1 MIRLLL
7 PLVFALPATAQTPRI
22 GAAGAVSGNVSA
34 GAGSS
39 RRALKSGS
47 EVFHKD
53 SVTTDAKGRLQVMLL
68 DQTVFT
74 VGPDSNIVL
83 DEFIYDPF
91 TDTGKVTAQVTK
103 GVFRFVTGKVAGKK
117 PADMKIK
124 IPAGTIG
131 IRGTFGAGSVGANGD
146 TLVGLLGPGSDNN
159 GDERVGG
166 LDIDTGSD
174 SQSLDE
180 PGTGVTVKSDGD
192 VSEPFTLT
200 PEQTAALNAG
210 DSGEGSGGGSGGA
223 SSSSGGTGGGDDGDE
238 SASASAGQDTA
249 RAAESSAETGD
260 LGDASSDL
268 GEDSNTAAQAAAGA
282 AGILDGIA
290 TWNDVRTVQSGQAH
304 YYLSGAAGSWNL
316 TTCNSGSCANN
327 SEGSMSFQMNI
338 DFGARTYGGL
348 GSFISGSDSDTTVGS
363 VSASTTIDVAS
374 FAALDGSARITD
386 VEGVCSAVID
396 LINVGG
402 SAAHQASATL
412 NYNTG
417 STVGSGTVVAPRFDG
432 LIPQ

>member
-1 MIRLLL
+1 MRQTLLALLL
-7 PLVFALPATAQTPRI
+7 CVPASAQAPRI
-22 GAAGAVSGNVSA
+22 GAAGAVSGQVT
-34 GAGSS
+34 AGSAS
-39 RRALKSGS
+39 GRRALKSGS

-74 VGPDSNIVL
+74 VGPDSNIIL
-83 DEFIYDPF
+83 DEFVYDPF
-91 TDTGKVTAQVTK
+91 TDAGKVTAQVTK
-103 GVFRFVTGKVAGKK
+103 GVFRFVTGKVAGRK

-124 IPAGTIG
+124 IPSGTIG

-159 GDERVGG
+159 GGERIGG
-166 LDIDTGSD
+166 MDIDTGSD

-210 DSGEGSGGGSGGA
+210 DSGDSPGGSGG
-223 SSSSGGTGGGDDGDE
+223 SSASSGGSSSDQEGDE
-238 SASASAGQDTA
+238 SASESAGQDTA
-249 RAAESSAETGD
+249 LAGETSAATGDAGSSAAD
-260 LGDASSDL
+260 LGDDT
-268 GEDSNTAAQAAAGA
+268 TAAAQDAAEA
-282 AGILDGIA
+282 AGIVDGIA
-290 TWNDVRTVQSGQAH
+290 TWNDVRTIQSGQAH

-338 DFGARTYGGL
+338 DFGARTYGGS

-363 VSASTTIDVAS
+363 VSASTTIDLAS
-374 FAALDGSARITD
+374 FAALDGQARITD

-417 STVGSGTVVAPRFDG
+417 TTVGSGTVIAPRFDG